1 MNALPLLDRAHFDAA
16 LEALGEMP
24 LTLALVDLDQFKLLN
39 DTLGHPAGDAVLRI
53 VERLL
58 TGSLPEGSIVA
69 RIGGDEYA
77 AALPDTPAET
87 ALILLSEVIRHFQ
100 QAENRDAAWP
110 AALSLSVGLA
120 YRPAHAATLPDL
132 MRAADAALYR
142 AKVEGRGRACIYVES
157 RMVLKSNYYPKA
169 SLERLSKLAA
179 ALGRTE
185 ASLLREALDDVAG
198 KYRGEL

>member
-1 MNALPLLDRAHFDAA
+1 MNALPLLDRAGFDAA
-16 LEALGEMP
+16 LESLGETP
-24 LTLALVDLDQFKLLN
+24 LTLALIDLDQFKLLN
-39 DTLGHPAGDAVLRI
+39 DTLGHAAGDNVLRT

-58 TGSLPEGSIVA
+58 TRSLPEGSLVA

-77 AALPDTPAET
+77 AALPDTPAEM
-87 ALILLSEVIRHFQ
+87 ALIVLSEVIRHFQ
-100 QAENRDAAWP
+100 QAENRDPQWP
-110 AALSLSVGLA
+110 ASLSMSVGLA
-120 YRPAHAATLPDL
+120 YRPAHAQTLPDL

-169 SLERLSKLAA
+169 SLERLSKLSA

-185 ASLLREALDDVAG
+185 ASLLREALDDVAE